1 TAIILGPNAVHEQF
15 AHFPASSSL
24 LPSDHL
30 REVFSFYGIST
41 LLPLIAVFMFVLFAS
56 AVCRIAHAIWSLLP
70 GEMVFTSTV
79 RLEKFADHAD
89 LVNLL
94 AAYKLLKEPNS
105 LNQLNDILELERAK
119 ASSAETV
126 AAGLVFQRLDAKYRW
141 LFAFIKFLGVFS
153 CAI

>member
-1 TAIILGPNAVHEQF
+1 WFSCCLTRKFLPADVRMKPDDIYASIQKTWEFLVPAISEVFVLLVVTAIILGPNAVHEQF

-56 AVCRIAHAIWSLLP
+56 AVSRIAHAIGSLLP
-70 GEMVFTSTV
+70 GEMVFNSTV
-79 RLEKFADHAD
+79 MLEKFADHAD

-105 LNQLNDILELERAK
+105 LN
-119 ASSAETV
+119 
-126 AAGLVFQRLDAKYRW
+126 
-141 LFAFIKFLGVFS
+141 
-153 CAI
+153 